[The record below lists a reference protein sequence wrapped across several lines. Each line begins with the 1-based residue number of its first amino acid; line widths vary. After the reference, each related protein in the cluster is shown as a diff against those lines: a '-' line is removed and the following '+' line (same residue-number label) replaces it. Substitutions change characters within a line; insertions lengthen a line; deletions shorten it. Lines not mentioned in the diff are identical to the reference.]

1 MIKCE
6 KKTKV
11 IKMKLPQTNIENMS
25 NEQIMNIKMTIEREI
40 KRRIEFLNETEHP
53 EMEGLSALF
62 GY

>member
-1 MIKCE
+1 
-6 KKTKV
+6 
-11 IKMKLPQTNIENMS
+11 MKLPQTNIENMS